1 MLETTMKITI
11 KFREG
16 ADVQDEA
23 YRFRQVFVKHN
34 IALKEETY
42 TKNSVTYTIECTVS
56 SIGSITALLE
66 NKSLDI
72 DDAVVDITL
81 SQDQH
86 MIPVVGT
93 VKA

>member
-1 MLETTMKITI
+1 MVETTMKITI

-56 SIGSITALLE
+56 SIGSI
-66 NKSLDI
+66 
-72 DDAVVDITL
+72 L

>member
-1 MLETTMKITI
+1 MVETTMKITI

-23 YRFRQVFVKHN
+23 
-34 IALKEETY
+34 Y

>member
-1 MLETTMKITI
+1 MVETTMKITI

-66 NKSLDI
+66 N
-72 DDAVVDITL
+72 ITL

>member
-1 MLETTMKITI
+1 MVETTIKITI
-11 KFREG
+11 RFREG

-34 IALKEETY
+34 IVLKEETY

-56 SIGSITALLE
+56 SIGAITSLLD
-66 NKSLDI
+66 NKSLDV

-81 SQDQH
+81 SQDQQ
-86 MIPVVGT
+86 MIPIVGT